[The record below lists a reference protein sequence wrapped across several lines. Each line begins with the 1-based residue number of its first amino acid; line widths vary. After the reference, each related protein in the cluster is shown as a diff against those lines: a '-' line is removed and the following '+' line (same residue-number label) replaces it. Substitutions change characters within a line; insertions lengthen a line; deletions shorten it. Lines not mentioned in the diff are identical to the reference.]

1 MMNIL
6 CTEILVSLYPMFED
20 ISSRYQTFNDYE
32 WPNELQNYALK
43 LAQFGFFYKGNNL
56 TVICHACGVCVK
68 DWKLDLNNCPLSL
81 DTEIKIQHIK
91 KSIRCKLIIPLYRDE
106 AFYTQFMLHD
116 VEYHSTELRNFLAQV
131 GGVNS
136 EKYKSYFTERGI
148 VAADVAAAA
157 AAGCGAGTAAAD
169 KSEPDESLDPLEIT
183 NKKLQPSS
191 QNLCGICYTNE
202 RNILTHPCCH
212 LFICISCYK
221 KDSTNKK
228 IIKCTYC
235 REKIAGYSI
244 VYQP

>member
-1 MMNIL
+1 MNIL
-6 CTEILVSLYPMFED
+6 CTEIVSLYPMFDD
-20 ISSRYQTFNDYE
+20 ISSRYHTFIDYE
-32 WPNELQNYALK
+32 WPNELHNYAIK

-68 DWKLDLNNCPLSL
+68 DWKLDLNNCPFSL

-148 VAADVAAAA
+148 AA
-157 AAGCGAGTAAAD
+157 AAGGD
-169 KSEPDESLDPLEIT
+169 DDNDESL
-183 NKKLQPSS
+183 
-191 QNLCGICYTNE
+191 G
-202 RNILTHPCCH
+202 ILTTQNGSG
-212 LFICISCYK
+212 LWM
-221 KDSTNKK
+221 
-228 IIKCTYC
+228 
-235 REKIAGYSI
+235 
-244 VYQP
+244 

>member
-1 MMNIL
+1 MYL
-6 CTEILVSLYPMFED
+6 
-20 ISSRYQTFNDYE
+20 
-32 WPNELQNYALK
+32 
-43 LAQFGFFYKGNNL
+43 
-56 TVICHACGVCVK
+56 
-68 DWKLDLNNCPLSL
+68 
-81 DTEIKIQHIK
+81 
-91 KSIRCKLIIPLYRDE
+91 
-106 AFYTQFMLHD
+106 
-116 VEYHSTELRNFLAQV
+116 LAQV
-131 GGVNS
+131 GRVNS

-148 VAADVAAAA
+148 VAADVAAAGGSGAGTAAA

-169 KSEPDESLDPLEIT
+169 KSEPDESLDPVEIT

-235 REKIAGYSI
+235 REKIIGYSI